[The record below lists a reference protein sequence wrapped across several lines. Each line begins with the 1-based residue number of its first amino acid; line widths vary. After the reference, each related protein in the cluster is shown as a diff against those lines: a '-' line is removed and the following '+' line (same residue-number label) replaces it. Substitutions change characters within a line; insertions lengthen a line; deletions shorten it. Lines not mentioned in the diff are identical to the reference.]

1 MSPFVTLL
9 MFLVV
14 SLLIGGSCGD
24 RSLGR
29 RTNVAKRSD
38 NNTCNN
44 IYTKINTLEKDLSN
58 LERKLRKRTKLLQQ
72 VLRSVLEMDSNL
84 EMSETN
90 LASKRNAIG
99 FTAKLPTTTYTSRS
113 SNIQGNPILYNGGN
127 AYNGTVFTCPSP
139 GLYLFH
145 VSMLTKTKYGGIWI
159 YKNTQQLTLAYA
171 GHGDPQ
177 WNGASVSAAVWL
189 DVGDQVYLRPHN
201 SPMVIDQNSVFTGVR
216 VN

>member
-1 MSPFVTLL
+1 MSPFVTFL

-14 SLLIGGSCGD
+14 SLLIGVSCGD

-29 RTNVAKRSD
+29 RTNVANRSD

-58 LERKLRKRTKLLQQ
+58 LETKLRKRTKLLQQ

-99 FTAKLPTTTYTSRS
+99 FTVKLPTTTFNSRTS
-113 SNIQGNPILYNGGN
+113 ILQGGKILYNGGN

-145 VSMLTKTKYGGIWI
+145 VSVVTKTRYGGIWI
-159 YKNTQQLTLAYA
+159 YKNTQQLTLACA

-177 WNGASVSAAVWL
+177 YNGASVSAAVWL
-189 DVGDQVYLRPHN
+189 DVGDQIYLRPN
-201 SPMVIDQNSVFTGVR
+201 NLPMVIDHNSVFTGVK